1 MSIYEP
7 KKDLFDILSGISTS
21 LKVYQSYPEVSMLIP
36 CLTFHV
42 SQNIP
47 KVTLNKTIGYQDIEV
62 IIDIWGTTS
71 KESGTYFKALV
82 DTMLANNYVLYF
94 SSDIPNQDKEAV
106 SHITT
111 RFKLL
116 K

>member
-7 KKDLFDILSGISTS
+7 KKDLYTILSSISTN
-21 LKVYQSYPEVSMLIP
+21 LKVYQQFPEEEMLIP
-36 CLTFHV
+36 CLTFFV
-42 SQNIP
+42 SQNNP
-47 KVTLNKTIGYQDIEV
+47 KVTLNKAIGYQDIEV
-62 IIDIWGTTS
+62 TIDIWGTTS
-71 KESGTYFKALV
+71 KESGTFFKALV

-94 SSDIPNQDKEAV
+94 SSDIPNQEKEAV

-111 RFKLL
+111 RFKLT